1 MKLSTLLL
9 TSAALVVA
17 GSAFAADLPAKKGA
31 PAAKAT
37 GCSAF
42 GAGFFQ
48 IPGDETCI
56 KFSGYMRNDT
66 NYSDSNRGLV
76 NSPNARI
83 NFDVRSNTD
92 IGALRGF
99 TRLNYGSGAGT
110 MDRAYVSIG
119 GLSAGKVGGFFDI
132 SGSNGINFGS
142 GLGSD
147 SGTGVYYAMPMGGA
161 TATVGAQNNGNG
173 VDQDVVGGL
182 KLPAGPATVNVV
194 AASHKNAANQG
205 YAVAATVSVPAGG
218 ATVNVYGGVS
228 NGAGSY
234 VGGGADNTGSSA
246 NDGTAVGITVL
257 VPAGA
262 GTLYFDGGQTSTK
275 TPAGTART
283 NSYGLGYDLT
293 LAKNLHLIPEV
304 FVVDGGS
311 TSAVLRI
318 NRDF

>member
-48 IPGDETCI
+48 IPGGDNCI
-56 KFSGYMRNDT
+56 KFSGYVRSNT
-66 NYSDSNRGLV
+66 NYSDSSRSVVTSGD
-76 NSPNARI
+76 ARI
-83 NFDVRSNTD
+83 NFDVRSNTEM
-92 IGALRGF
+92 GALRGF
-99 TRLNYGSGAGT
+99 TRLNYGGGAGT
-110 MDRAYVSIG
+110 MDRANVQIG
-119 GLSAGKVGGFFDI
+119 GLTAGKTDAFFDI

-147 SGTGVYYAMPMGGA
+147 SGTGIYYAMPMGGA

-173 VDQDVVGGL
+173 VDQDFVGGL

-205 YAVAATVSVPAGG
+205 YAVAAAVSVPAGG

-275 TPAGTART
+275 TPAGTTRA
-283 NSYGLGYDLT
+283 NSYGVGYDLA
-293 LAKNLHLIPEV
+293 LAKGLRLQPEV

-311 TSAVLRI
+311 STAVLRI
-318 NRDF
+318 SRDF